1 MTITQSVNRQ
11 VERIKPG
18 KLFSY
23 QDISGYAEH
32 SDAVV
37 KAISRNATKLG
48 LVKVKKGLF
57 YKLEM
62 GRFGPMSPKDS
73 DVIDYFTNRKNKTV
87 GYITGPA
94 LYYRWGL
101 TTQVPAE
108 INIATSMDRR
118 EKANLSGL
126 RISTIP
132 SRYKKISEK
141 NIEALQFL
149 DVLKN
154 LDKIPDAEID
164 EVSEKLSLRLKEL
177 SINTILDMEKI
188 AVEAYTE
195 RTKALLGTFLENY
208 LQLFSEKLHSSLNP
222 TSKYHFSHSSKWT
235 NAEKHWNL
243 IFKK

>member
-11 VERIKPG
+11 VARMKPG

-37 KAISRNATKLG
+37 KAISRNADKWH

-57 YKLEM
+57 YKSEM
-62 GRFGPMSPKDS
+62 GRFGLMSPKDS
-73 DVIDYFTNRKNKTV
+73 DVIDYFTHHKNKTV

-108 INIATSMDRR
+108 INIATSIDKR

-126 RISTIP
+126 RVSTVP
-132 SRYKKISEK
+132 SRYKKISKK
-141 NIEALQFL
+141 NIEVLQFL

-154 LDKIPDAEID
+154 LDKIPDAEVD
-164 EVSEKLSLRLKEL
+164 EVSEKLSMRLKKL
-177 SINTILDMEKI
+177 STVTIHDMEKI

-208 LQLFSEKLHSSLNP
+208 LQIFSEKLHRSLNP
-222 TSKYHFSHSSKWT
+222 TSKYYFSYSSKWT
-235 NAEKHWNL
+235 NAEKHWHL
-243 IFKK
+243 TFKN

>member
-23 QDISGYAEH
+23 QDISAYAEH

-37 KAISRNATKLG
+37 KAISRNADKWH

-57 YKLEM
+57 YKSEV

-73 DVIDYFTNRKNKTV
+73 DVIDYFTHRKNKTV
-87 GYITGPA
+87 GYVTGPA

-108 INIATSMDRR
+108 INIATSTEKR
-118 EKANLSGL
+118 EKAKLSGL
-126 RISTIP
+126 RVSTTP
-132 SRYKKISEK
+132 ARYKKVSKK

-154 LDKIPDAEID
+154 LDKIPDADVD
-164 EVSEKLSLRLKEL
+164 EVSEKLSLRLKRL
-177 SINTILDMEKI
+177 STDTIHDMEKI

-195 RTKALLGTFLENY
+195 RTKALLGIFLENY
-208 LQLFSEKLHSSLNP
+208 LDVFSEKLHRSLNP
-222 TSKYHFSHSSKWT
+222 TSKYHISYSSKWA
-235 NAEKHWNL
+235 NAEKHWHL
-243 IFKK
+243 TFK